1 MSAFSTVRSSESINS
16 IKLKNAL
23 KPRGNKFYTYLILD
37 ANLLYKLIK
46 RFDTNGLCNLIPK
59 EITMEDQDLFRKL
72 ILYIGKGC
80 NDRKFMHLIEAL
92 AVLDGKMPLKKISA
106 KLSKIAGI
114 WETENGVV
122 LLQIFNDSDHYIS
135 LCRENAMIKAVG
147 NTLTNILNGS
157 IYGLMKDEWTTTE
170 ILNFGEMLLYFA
182 FKQCILERPTI
193 IYADDVRKRLPT
205 KVFEPKKYFIKSNYE
220 LNGILDY
227 FLDL

>member
-1 MSAFSTVRSSESINS
+1 MNCGSNVHDLFTNVSIQYSKKLSESINS
-16 IKLKNAL
+16 LKLENAL
-23 KPRGNKFYTYLILD
+23 KPRGKFFYTYLILD

-80 NDRKFMHLIEAL
+80 NDRKFMHLIEA
-92 AVLDGKMPLKKISA
+92 

-114 WETENGVV
+114 WESENGVV
-122 LLQIFNDSDHYIS
+122 LLQICNDSDHYIS
-135 LCRENAMIKAVG
+135 LFRENAMIKAVG